1 MITERE
7 TSQIAGRFLAKRLYG
22 AIPSLI
28 PAAVALTILGVGLL
42 HGGVREQTHGSGS
55 QPEPG
60 SVITPKSQW

>member
-7 TSQIAGRFLAKRLYG
+7 TSQIARRFLAKHLNG

-28 PAAVALTILGVGLL
+28 PADVALTILGAGLL
-42 HGGVREQTHGSGS
+42 HGGVREETHGSGS

-60 SVITPKSQW
+60 SVITPESQ